1 MAHVHVH
8 VHVHVLHVHPRD
20 AGPRTPGPGPA
31 PDPVLVPYRYRC
43 RHGSGVQKEGVVMM
57 YNCPPA
63 PPSSRERVHRSAC
76 YSCTDSCKEGSVVA
90 SQPFGYGIAG

>member
-31 PDPVLVPYRYRC
+31 PDPVLVPYRC
-43 RHGSGVQKEGVVMM
+43 RHGSGVQKEAVVMM

-63 PPSSRERVHRSAC
+63 PPSSRARA
-76 YSCTDSCKEGSVVA
+76 SVRLL
-90 SQPFGYGIAG
+90 QLYRQL